1 MNKMFPFKSG
11 YAIFCV
17 TRSVQENGALP
28 DLSTILPDLCRFDKF
43 ALPDLRPI
51 FQFSPAR
58 DIQENKVYNY
68 F

>member
-1 MNKMFPFKSG
+1 MLCF
-11 YAIFCV
+11 
-17 TRSVQENGALP
+17 ALP
-28 DLSTILPDLCRFDKF
+28 DPFRKMEHYPIFQKVLPDLCRFDTF

-58 DIQENKVYNY
+58 DLQENKVQNN